1 MESKGRR
8 KKTGIM
14 GGTFNP
20 IHTGHLLL
28 AENARDNFGLDEILF
43 IPSGRSYMK
52 REAEILD
59 RRERYEMT
67 LLATQDNPAFSVS
80 DIEVRRSGNTYTCD
94 TLARLKQQEPETDFY
109 FIVGADSLFS
119 METWK
124 EPERIFHDCTVLAAI
139 RDDKD
144 ADRLKEQISYLTD
157 KFGARI
163 FQIAFREIDISSTD
177 IRMRL
182 ANGQSI
188 RYMVPDQV
196 ISYIEQHHLYTED
209 AKWKP
214 NRQA

>member
-80 DIEVRRSGNTYTCD
+80 DIEVRRSG
-94 TLARLKQQEPETDFY
+94 
-109 FIVGADSLFS
+109 
-119 METWK
+119 
-124 EPERIFHDCTVLAAI
+124 
-139 RDDKD
+139 
-144 ADRLKEQISYLTD
+144 
-157 KFGARI
+157 
-163 FQIAFREIDISSTD
+163 
-177 IRMRL
+177 
-182 ANGQSI
+182 
-188 RYMVPDQV
+188 
-196 ISYIEQHHLYTED
+196 
-209 AKWKP
+209 
-214 NRQA
+214 